1 MTGYQTAQY
10 VAGPTR
16 NNVPQ
21 QQAKNVVA
29 PTPYNTN
36 QTYATQTAYQQ
47 NPQANAQPKRKLK
60 LPQQIAFPIIDTLKS
75 ADHKFKLKFYRTSNN
90 NHI

>member
-21 QQAKNVVA
+21 QQAKAVVA
-29 PTPYNTN
+29 SAPYNAN
-36 QTYATQTAYQQ
+36 QTYPAQTTYQQ
-47 NPQANAQPKRKLK
+47 NPQANAQPKRMLK
-60 LPQQIAFPIIDTLKS
+60 NQCAPKISMLWYHRLY
-75 ADHKFKLKFYRTSNN
+75 L
-90 NHI
+90 

>member
-21 QQAKNVVA
+21 QQPKAVVA
-29 PTPYNTN
+29 SAPYNAN
-36 QTYATQTAYQQ
+36 QTYPAQTAYQQ
-47 NPQANAQPKRKLK
+47 NSQANAQPKR
-60 LPQQIAFPIIDTLKS
+60 
-75 ADHKFKLKFYRTSNN
+75 
-90 NHI
+90 

>member
-21 QQAKNVVA
+21 QQAKAVVA
-29 PTPYNTN
+29 SAPYNAN
-36 QTYATQTAYQQ
+36 QTYPAQTTYQQ
-47 NPQANAQPKRKLK
+47 NPQANAQPKRMFEKNRCAPKIQML
-60 LPQQIAFPIIDTLKS
+60 
-75 ADHKFKLKFYRTSNN
+75 
-90 NHI
+90 

>member
-21 QQAKNVVA
+21 QQPKTVVA
-29 PTPYNTN
+29 AAPYNAN
-36 QTYATQTAYQQ
+36 QTYAPQTTYQQ
-47 NPQANAQPKRKLK
+47 NPQANAQPKRKSNG
-60 LPQQIAFPIIDTLKS
+60 ISIDFMVFLIL
-75 ADHKFKLKFYRTSNN
+75 D
-90 NHI
+90 

>member
-21 QQAKNVVA
+21 QQVKPVVA
-29 PTPYNTN
+29 TAPYNAN
-36 QTYATQTAYQQ
+36 QTYAPPQTTYQQ
-47 NPQANAQPKRKLK
+47 ANPQANAQPKRK
-60 LPQQIAFPIIDTLKS
+60 AID
-75 ADHKFKLKFYRTSNN
+75 
-90 NHI
+90 

>member
-21 QQAKNVVA
+21 QQAKPVVA
-29 PTPYNTN
+29 TAPYNAN
-36 QTYATQTAYQQ
+36 QTYAPQATYQQ
-47 NPQANAQPKRKLK
+47 ANPQANAQPKRKANRL
-60 LPQQIAFPIIDTLKS
+60 IDSLINY
-75 ADHKFKLKFYRTSNN
+75 AWVL
-90 NHI
+90 